1 MGKEDPGQPGTGV
14 VEKVR
19 PAVKRPQLYRVLLH
33 NDDYTTMEFVVN
45 VLETIFAKPPA
56 EAHSIM
62 MQVHCNGHGICGVYS
77 YEVAETK
84 VVLVHEEAR
93 EHGFPLRASM
103 EEE

>member
-19 PAVKRPQLYRVLLH
+19 PKVKRPQLYRVILH

-56 EAHSIM
+56 EAHRIM
-62 MQVHCNGHGICGVYS
+62 MQVHSNGHGICGVYS

-84 VVLVHEEAR
+84 VALVHEEAR